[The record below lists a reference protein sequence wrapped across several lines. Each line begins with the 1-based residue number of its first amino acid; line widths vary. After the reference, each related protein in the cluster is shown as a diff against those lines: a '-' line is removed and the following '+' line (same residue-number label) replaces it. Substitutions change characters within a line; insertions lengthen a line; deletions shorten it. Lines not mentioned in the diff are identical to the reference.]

1 MVNKSKYPR
10 RKTFIKKILL
20 FIVIAG
26 LTGMSTSALT
36 NKTILPISTAASQT
50 VPWNVTL
57 QITESRGAG
66 STLILGETVDASDGQ
81 DTYDVPVPPMPP
93 QVPSIITWF
102 ETPFSIPF
110 NTLLSEYKHYP
121 SNHSVWNLSIV
132 WSPAPGNNS
141 TAIVT
146 IHWDSSQVAKSP
158 YQSFLLYQNNTLLE
172 DMFTSISYS
181 FFTNGTLQHF
191 QIICKDPL
199 INSSKQNQLPMLLI
213 ILGIIVLFV
222 VIIIMVVIIY
232 IRRTK

>member
-10 RKTFIKKILL
+10 RKTLIKKILL

-26 LTGMSTSALT
+26 LTGMSTSTLT
-36 NKTILPISTAASQT
+36 NETIFPLSTAASQT

-57 QITESRGAG
+57 QITESSGVG
-66 STLILGETVDASDGQ
+66 NTIVLGEAADASDGQ
-81 DTYDVPVPPMPP
+81 DTYDTPVPPMPP
-93 QVPSIITWF
+93 QFPSIVTWF

-132 WSPAPGNNS
+132 WFPAPGNNS
-141 TAIVT
+141 TAVLT
-146 IHWDSSQVAKSP
+146 IRWDSSQIAESP
-158 YQSFLLYQNNTLLE
+158 YQSFLLYQNNTFLKN
-172 DMFTSISYS
+172 MFTSTSYS
-181 FFTNGTLQHF
+181 FSTNGTLQHF
-191 QIICKDPL
+191 QILCKDPL
-199 INSSKQNQLPMLLI
+199 TNSSEQNQLPMPPI